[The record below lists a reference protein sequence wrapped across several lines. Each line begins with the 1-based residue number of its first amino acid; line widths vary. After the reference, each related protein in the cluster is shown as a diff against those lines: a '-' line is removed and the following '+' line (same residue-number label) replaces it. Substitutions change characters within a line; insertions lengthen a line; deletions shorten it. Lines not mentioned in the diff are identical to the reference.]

1 MVARAVRQYSL
12 ATYPLAI
19 LRAGITHPPQKTLGH
34 SSIIYLTNGEK
45 HLMVTKSIKS
55 AHSSSI
61 PALPFA
67 IVFAI
72 PQSAHIVWCGYS
84 NGSSFCLPLPEYN
97 RAIVPGK

>member
-12 ATYPLAI
+12 AMHTYHKNV
-19 LRAGITHPPQKTLGH
+19 GQH
-34 SSIIYLTNGEK
+34 SIIYLTNSDTYSI
-45 HLMVTKSIKS
+45 VTKRIKS

-84 NGSSFCLPLPEYN
+84 NGSSFCLPLPEYD